1 MNLYRQK
8 IAQINFWLLLLL
20 AFSLPLSTS
29 AVSVTALLIMVCW
42 LIEGGFREKFQEIV
56 ASPICIAVLVYVAVL
71 LVGLCWSD
79 SLQEGLGAIKKQWK
93 VFLVPIFLTTILWER
108 RWWYVTAFVAG
119 VTVTMLLIFLDY
131 FILLQVIGFSILDLN
146 FRTETVQLSYA
157 PMLAFTIY
165 LLLHQL
171 LWSEVKGLQ
180 WWSLSIFTVLLVVN
194 MFITRGRAGYAAF
207 FVLMALL
214 LFQYYR
220 RNVLKALLLVMV
232 MFPLLFFTAYH
243 FSPVFQGRM
252 EAIQQDLQTFNENQ
266 DTSVGLRLHYWIVS
280 LEIIKKSPWIGV
292 GTGDFPL
299 AYIEMNNT
307 LSPGVAPTNNP
318 HNQYV
323 FATAPLAVLGLAC

>member
-20 AFSLPLSTS
+20 AFCLPLSTS

-131 FILLQVIGFSILDLN
+131 FQLLQVIGFSLLDFIFKQPLI
-146 FRTETVQLSYA
+146 QLVYA
-157 PMLAFTIY
+157 PMLAFAIY

-171 LWSEVKGLQ
+171 LWGGMKGLP
-180 WWSLSIFTVLLVVN
+180 WWCMLIFTSLLLVN
-194 MFITRGRAGYAAF
+194 MFITRGRAGQLRLLRAVGAAAVS
-207 FVLMALL
+207 VLS
-214 LFQYYR
+214 
-220 RNVLKALLLVMV
+220 RNVLKALLLVVV
-232 MFPLLFFTAYH
+232 MFPLIFF
-243 FSPVFQGRM
+243 
-252 EAIQQDLQTFNENQ
+252 I
-266 DTSVGLRLHYWIVS
+266 S
-280 LEIIKKSPWIGV
+280 LS
-292 GTGDFPL
+292 F
-299 AYIEMNNT
+299 
-307 LSPGVAPTNNP
+307 
-318 HNQYV
+318 
-323 FATAPLAVLGLAC
+323 